1 MLASIHSAYPIKSR
15 RLIVGP
21 ARLLTTILLGLLL
34 VFQAS
39 GGQAQAPF
47 EWQPA
52 TPESQGISAEQ
63 LETIRK
69 RMEDKKTGAFLVAR
83 HDRIVC
89 EWYAPGISSQRKF
102 GTASL
107 AKALVGG
114 LSLAVAMEDGNIKLD
129 DAAAHFIPQWRADA
143 RKARITIRHL
153 GSHTSGLS
161 DSTTEGVKHEE
172 QPGWKGEFWQRLDP
186 PRDPFTLARD
196 QTPLLFEPGT
206 QFQYSNPGIGLLT
219 YCVTAALSGNGPRD
233 VRTTLRDRILIPIG
247 VTDDQ
252 WTAGYGKTFTVDNLP
267 LVPTWGGGN
276 FTARAAARIGRLVLR
291 EGNWE
296 GRQLLRPEVV
306 RAVTT
311 DAGLVEHC
319 GMGWWSNGGNRYK
332 DLPKDAVWGA
342 GAGDQLLLVIPSLGL
357 VMVRFG
363 ETLAP
368 GADEPP
374 IRKDDVFTQYHDYR
388 ARILFEPLA
397 RAFSSQTAAVAPYP
411 PSPAIHELR
420 WAPAETIARQAPG
433 SDNWPMTW
441 ADNDLLYT
449 TYGDGNGFAPFTPEK
464 LSMGL
469 VAIAG
474 SPSKFVGTNLRSAG
488 IEAKGQG
495 AAGRK
500 ASGLLM
506 VEGVLY
512 LWARN
517 VNNSQLAW
525 STDHGSTWAWSDW
538 KFTNSFGCP
547 GFLNF
552 GPNYAGARDGFV
564 YVYSHDSD
572 SAYTAAD
579 GMVLARVPKAR
590 IRERS
595 AYEFFQRLDG
605 NNQPRWTASIEQRGP
620 VFLYAGNCYR
630 SGISYNAGLKR
641 YLWCQVL
648 PNSRHPQ
655 GPRFQG
661 GFGVYDAP
669 EPWGPWTTVYFTNEW
684 DVGPGECS
692 SFPTKWMSADGTKI
706 HLVFSGDDCFSV
718 RSATLG
724 SARIPVGR

>member
-1 MLASIHSAYPIKSR
+1 MLASIHSACAIKSR

-21 ARLLTTILLGLLL
+21 ARLLATLLLGLLL
-34 VFQAS
+34 VLQAAD
-39 GGQAQAPF
+39 GRAQAPF

-69 RMEDKKTGAFLVAR
+69 RMEDQKTGAFLVTR
-83 HDRIVC
+83 YDRIVC
-89 EWYAPGISSQRKF
+89 EWYAPGFSSQRKF

-129 DAAAHFIPQWRADA
+129 DTAARFIPQWRSDA

-161 DSTTEGVKHEE
+161 DSTTEGVKHEQ

-206 QFQYSNPGIGLLT
+206 QFQYSNPGIGLMT

-233 VRTTLRDRILIPIG
+233 VRTTLRERILRPIG

-276 FTARAAARIGRLVLR
+276 FTARAAARIGRLVLH

-296 GRQLLRPEVV
+296 GRPLLRAEVV
-306 RAVTT
+306 REVTT

-319 GMGWWSNGGNRYK
+319 GMGWWSNGGHRYK
-332 DLPKDAVWGA
+332 DLPEDAVWGA

-368 GADEPP
+368 GPDEPP
-374 IRKDDVFTQYHDYR
+374 IRKDDVFTLYHDYR

-397 RAFSSQTAAVAPYP
+397 RAFSRQTPAAAPYP
-411 PSPAIHELR
+411 SSPAIHELR
-420 WAPAETIARQAPG
+420 WAPAETIVRQARG

-449 TYGDGNGFAPFTPEK
+449 AYGDGNGFAPFTPEK

-469 VAIAG
+469 AAIAG
-474 SPSKFVGTNLRSAG
+474 SPSKFLGTNLRSTG

-506 VEGVLY
+506 VDGILY

-525 STDHGSTWAWSDW
+525 SIDHGSTWTWSDW

-547 GFLNF
+547 TFLNF

-579 GMVLARVPKAR
+579 GMVLARVAKAL
-590 IRERS
+590 IRERT
-595 AYEFFQRLDG
+595 AYEFFQRIDE
-605 NNQPRWTASIEQRGP
+605 NNQPRWTASIEQRPSFSARRKLLSIRHQLQRGP
-620 VFLYAGNCYR
+620 EALSLVSDFARQPASTGAA
-630 SGISYNAGLKR
+630 I
-641 YLWCQVL
+641 
-648 PNSRHPQ
+648 
-655 GPRFQG
+655 PRR
-661 GFGVYDAP
+661 VR
-669 EPWGPWTTVYFTNEW
+669 
-684 DVGPGECS
+684 
-692 SFPTKWMSADGTKI
+692 
-706 HLVFSGDDCFSV
+706 SV
-718 RSATLG
+718 RRSRTMGTVDDGLLRQRMGCRA
-724 SARIPVGR
+724 GREFEFPDQMDERRRNENSPRVFGR